1 MSREAMKQA
10 LETLEQIADE
20 MFSPYGDPQI
30 SNAILALRAALDT
43 PEMTAFVWYHP
54 VSGRFR
60 FDGDKLPASW
70 IPLYK

>member
-1 MSREAMKQA
+1 MDVAM
-10 LETLEQIADE
+10 IAR
-20 MFSPYGDPQI
+20 
-30 SNAILALRAALDT
+30 NAIDRIIELQKQEDK
-43 PEMTAFVWYHP
+43 PFVWYHP